1 MNEFGL
7 DKVSD
12 QVRQLYEQEKF
23 DTKIQLMH
31 SIYPRRMHAVG
42 AVRAKNMP
50 FASCKVELASKH
62 TLSESGY
69 HECPFVAPR
78 WVVVPDT
85 PYAMGP
91 MFDALPDVKQLNRL
105 VYLEDSNADIAISG
119 MWIAEDDGVLNPRTV
134 KVGPRKIIVANS
146 VDSMK
151 PLTSGANFN
160 LSFTKKEEL
169 QRQIRKI
176 MLADQLQPQDGPDMT
191 ATEVHVRV
199 QMIRQLL
206 GPIYG
211 LLQAEWLQ
219 GMVARCF
226 GLAYRAGVLTPPP
239 QSLDNR
245 EFRVTFKN
253 PQAQAQKLEYVNAVE
268 LTVASVGN
276 MASLKQDLSVWDN
289 IDTDEAVRILGEG
302 RAAPAKIMRDVE
314 AVAAM
319 REQRAQQVQQAHQQ
333 AQQAEIMQPAA
344 QQMAKNMA
352 AAA

>member
-1 MNEFGL
+1 
-7 DKVSD
+7 
-12 QVRQLYEQEKF
+12 
-23 DTKIQLMH
+23 
-31 SIYPRRMHAVG
+31 
-42 AVRAKNMP
+42 
-50 FASCKVELASKH
+50 
-62 TLSESGY
+62 
-69 HECPFVAPR
+69 
-78 WVVVPDT
+78 DT

-105 VYLEDSNADIAISG
+105 VYLEDTNADIAISG

-134 KVGPRKIIVANS
+134 KIGPRKIIVANS

-169 QRQIRKI
+169 QRAIRKI
-176 MLADQLQPQDGPDMT
+176 LMADQLQPQDGPAMT

-211 LLQAEWLQ
+211 RLQAEWLQ
-219 GMVARCF
+219 GMVQRCF

-253 PQAQAQKLEYVNAVE
+253 PQAQAQKLEDVNAVE
-268 LTVASVGN
+268 LTVAAVGN
-276 MASLKQDLSVWDN
+276 MAALKQDPSVWDN
-289 IDTDEAVRILGEG
+289 IDTDEAARVVAEG
-302 RAAPAKIMRDVE
+302 RAAPARIMRDKD
-314 AVAAM
+314 AVAVM
-319 REQRAQQVQQAHQQ
+319 REQRAQQVQQAQQQ
-333 AQQAEIMQPAA
+333 AAQQEIMQPAA
-344 QQMAKNMA
+344 QEMAKRMA
-352 AAA
+352 AA